1 MGRVEFTKGANC
13 KLVPGIWVSTEGR
26 FPSEQFQNGGD
37 SVWKHAA
44 KFRPKFD
51 LLLRR
56 RYFHALK
63 YFVDGRGKIVHACAR
78 DNDGV
83 TTAMRLFSDAQKFPT
98 LVLAELDIE
107 MFALDLKLLCLD
119 DVIHFLI
126 ERWSVVISIIKME
139 EQFLGWVELLLP

>member
-1 MGRVEFTKGANC
+1 VRGVEFITAGNS
-13 KLVPGIWVSTEGR
+13 KLVPGIWVSTEWR
-26 FPSEQFQNGGD
+26 FPIARFQNGGD

-139 EQFLGWVELLLP
+139 EQFSGFG